1 MLVLETNSLYQN
13 VLDLNMYK
21 SRLLAGNCNRQ
32 MLILSLRCFIWFYR
46 FYCFFNYYINFF
58 TCTTFKEQTKTESK
72 NEKQKDKKENIQTEH
87 FFRIRQN
94 TNEVKQR

>member
-1 MLVLETNSLYQN
+1 MPVLETNSLYQN

-21 SRLLAGNCNRQ
+21 SRLLAGNFNRQ
-32 MLILSLRCFIWFYR
+32 MLILSLRCFIWFC
-46 FYCFFNYYINFF
+46 CFFSYYINFF
-58 TCTTFKEQTKTESK
+58 ACTTFKEQTKTESK